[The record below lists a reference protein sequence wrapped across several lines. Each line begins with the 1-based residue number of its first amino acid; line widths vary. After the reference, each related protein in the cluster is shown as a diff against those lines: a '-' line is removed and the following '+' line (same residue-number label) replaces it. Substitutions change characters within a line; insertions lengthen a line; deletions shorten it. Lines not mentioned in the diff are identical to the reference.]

1 MQKTRYEIM
10 KINIF
15 VVLTLLVAYSTIYS
29 QSETDAITGVW
40 LNHLGN
46 AKIEIFKRNGKFF
59 GKIMWL
65 DIPNGRDINLAKD
78 KNNPDPSL
86 RSRDILGLVMLS
98 DLVYVNGVWIDGKIY
113 SPEKGQTVD
122 CTLEITNDN
131 QTIFVKASKGLLS
144 KTLKWKRVDK
154 KQDDKNEN

>member
-1 MQKTRYEIM
+1 MKKTI
-10 KINIF
+10 I
-15 VVLTLLVAYSTIYS
+15 VLTLLFAGIAIYA
-29 QSETDAITGVW
+29 QSKVDKITGVW

-46 AKIEIFKRNGKFF
+46 AKVEIFKREGKFF
-59 GKIMWL
+59 GKIVWF

-86 RSRDILGLVMLS
+86 RGRNILELVIMT
-98 DLVYVNGVWIDGKIY
+98 DLVYENGVWIDGKLY

-122 CTLEITNDN
+122 CKLEISDDN
-131 QTIFVKASKGLLS
+131 QTLYVKASKGFFP